1 MKLMPCL
8 PLLVL
13 ALSAC
18 GTDKDAS
25 GASPDEARQLNEA
38 AAAMDVNTTTPA
50 GTPDDMPDLEN
61 AQ

>member
-18 GTDKDAS
+18 GPDTDAS
-25 GASPDEARQLNEA
+25 GTAADEARQLNEA
-38 AAAMDVNTTTPA
+38 AAAMDINTTTPID
-50 GTPDDMPDLEN
+50 TPDDAPDQDN